1 MGGIKCQLKSGNRF
15 LTEKEFIQTF
25 LLVFYMQLLSK
36 VEHAKIMSYV
46 LVLHAQDVLTW
57 VKRIGH

>member
-1 MGGIKCQLKSGNRF
+1 MGGIKCQLKSANRF

-25 LLVFYMQLLSK
+25 LLVFHMQLLSK

-46 LVLHAQDVLTW
+46 LVLHAQDVLT
-57 VKRIGH
+57 